1 MKIDDL
7 DVINDFGNEWNYY
20 DQLNLNDKEGEKIFL
35 NYFGIFPWKLIGK
48 ESVGFDM
55 GSGSGRW
62 AKFVAPKVKHLHCIE
77 PSEAIKISMQN
88 LSNNENCSFH
98 NKSIKN
104 INLKDGSMDF
114 GYSLGVIHHISDY
127 QDAIERCV
135 CLLKPNSPILF
146 YFYYSFDNKP
156 FWYRSL
162 WTLTDPIRL
171 IISKLSFRTKV
182 FITTIIASF
191 IYFPLAKFSKF
202 LSFFNLDTKNIPLSY
217 YKDMSFYTMRTDA
230 LDRFGTKLEQR
241 FSKSEIENILKSK
254 GLKKIT
260 FSNKAPFWCVVGY
273 KAEF

>member
-98 NKSIKN
+98 P
-104 INLKDGSMDF
+104 
-114 GYSLGVIHHISDY
+114 
-127 QDAIERCV
+127 A
-135 CLLKPNSPILF
+135 SP
-146 YFYYSFDNKP
+146 YA
-156 FWYRSL
+156 
-162 WTLTDPIRL
+162 
-171 IISKLSFRTKV
+171 ISKTGTDLIARFYAEAYKMKIKSVPV
-182 FITTIIASF
+182 FEIA
-191 IYFPLAKFSKF
+191 
-202 LSFFNLDTKNIPLSY
+202 
-217 YKDMSFYTMRTDA
+217 
-230 LDRFGTKLEQR
+230 
-241 FSKSEIENILKSK
+241 
-254 GLKKIT
+254 
-260 FSNKAPFWCVVGY
+260 
-273 KAEF
+273 